1 MLVDY
6 PRNKKFEV
14 KNTLNIMSCD
24 NWVKYLGNKKIR
36 PKQKVINKKKYNA
49 GTNLLNLFSINLENL
64 KSFFCSNS
72 SKIKFEIT

>member
-1 MLVDY
+1 
-6 PRNKKFEV
+6 
-14 KNTLNIMSCD
+14 MSCD